1 MQEEQETR
9 VRSLSREAR
18 LEEGMATLSCM
29 LAWRIPWSEEPT
41 QPTGLQR
48 VRYNL
53 ALCRQFP
60 I

>member
-41 QPTGLQR
+41 QPQGCNESDTT
-48 VRYNL
+48 
-53 ALCRQFP
+53 
-60 I
+60 